1 MTRPRRRWP
10 LVLGAVAVVLAL
22 FVGGTVTWLVT
33 DRMDRDRRDS
43 SAGPTPLGS
52 PTGGA
57 DTNAAVKRHEAIT
70 GLLEARSEAILARD
84 KPAFL
89 ALIDP
94 SSTRFKEQQAT
105 VFDRMT
111 KVPFESWE
119 YDFAGEGPSLSGSRA
134 ASLPDGSW
142 VARVLQ
148 RYVFGGSD
156 SAVERGQFL
165 TLVPAGDGWLLAG
178 DRDGGDEA
186 AGFLQARDIWELGPV
201 NVVRGRTSLVIGE
214 AKVAALRGYA
224 READR
229 SVRDVDAVWESEWSR
244 RPIILVPRTQA
255 DMARVIG
262 VNAKGLDQ
270 IAAVTTGYSASG
282 PTQGD
287 RVVVNPAAWRELGDL
302 GQRVVMTH
310 EVTHL
315 ATRAVT
321 YGSVPIW
328 MSEGFADY
336 VAYEAVDIP
345 IRVIAEQ
352 VLDDVRA
359 GDVPPELPTD
369 IDFDPTSSDD
379 IAPAYE
385 GSWLAAKLIGDR
397 YGEKKLVRLY
407 VTLAD
412 RDNETANSTVNT
424 VLGISENR
432 LVRDWKAYLKSLARG

>member
-1 MTRPRRRWP
+1 M
-10 LVLGAVAVVLAL
+10 LAL
-22 FVGGTVTWLVT
+22 VAGGALTWLVT
-33 DRMDRDRRDS
+33 DRMDPAGRDGRG
-43 SAGPTPLGS
+43 GPTPLASQSRS
-52 PTGGA
+52 P
-57 DTNAAVKRHEAIT
+57 DTDAAVQRHEAIT
-70 GLLEARSEAILARD
+70 GLLDARSQAILDRD
-84 KPAFL
+84 RAAFL

-94 SSTRFKEQQAT
+94 SATRFKASQAT
-105 VFDRMT
+105 MFDRMA
-111 KVPFESWE
+111 KVPFDSWE
-119 YDFAGEGPSLSGSRA
+119 YDFAGEGPALSEARA
-134 ASLPDGSW
+134 ARLPDGAW
-142 VARVLQ
+142 VARVLL
-148 RYVFGGSD
+148 RYTFGGSD

-165 TLVPAGDGWLLAG
+165 TLVPAGDRWLLAG
-178 DRDGGDEA
+178 DGDGGA
-186 AGFLQARDIWELGPV
+186 QAGGYLNGRDLWELGPV
-201 NVVRGRTSLVIGE
+201 TVVRGRSSLVIGE
-214 AKVAALRGYA
+214 ATVSALRGYA
-224 READR
+224 RDADR
-229 SVRDVDAVWESEWSR
+229 SVRDVEAIWNDEWSR
-244 RPIILVPRTQA
+244 RPIVLVPRTQA

-262 VNAKGLDQ
+262 ADRKGLDQ

-345 IRVIAEQ
+345 VRVIAEQ
-352 VLDDVRA
+352 VLENVRD
-359 GDVPPELPTD
+359 GKGPQDLPID
-369 IDFDPTSSDD
+369 SDFDPTSSDD

-385 GSWLAAKLIGDR
+385 GSWLAAQLIADR

-412 RDNETANSTVNT
+412 RDNETANSTIRT

-432 LVRDWKAYLKSLARG
+432 LVRDWKAYLKTLARE